1 MFSLRPQST
10 RFISRN
16 RFIWHAAVRIVWL
29 CDAKMLSCT
38 PLCTRPRPCLYSA
51 HVLYRHIHGSL
62 SKTWSSMAGG
72 HCHIVRVAVEKQM
85 SLSKCMFAAANAALQ
100 LGGDNLSRQA
110 DFCSRQVF
118 FVFSPQWQNQIC
130 INRLPLVFGAAKL
143 VKIYHCKRDLWHIS
157 CKSSYFLQLVMFV
170 AAKNNNN
177 NPKTEE
183 KKQQQQQ
190 TNDDAGLSMQ
200 SWFCKCKTSPLLL
213 LLFIPIHLQK

>member
-1 MFSLRPQST
+1 MS
-10 RFISRN
+10 
-16 RFIWHAAVRIVWL
+16 
-29 CDAKMLSCT
+29 SCT

-118 FVFSPQWQNQIC
+118 FFVFPPMTKSNLHQQTTTRFWSCKTCEN
-130 INRLPLVFGAAKL
+130 LPLQTRPVTYKLQVFLFFAAGN
-143 VKIYHCKRDLWHIS
+143 VCRCK
-157 CKSSYFLQLVMFV
+157 KQQQQP
-170 AAKNNNN
+170 KNRR
-177 NPKTEE
+177 K

-200 SWFCKCKTSPLLL
+200 S
-213 LLFIPIHLQK
+213 